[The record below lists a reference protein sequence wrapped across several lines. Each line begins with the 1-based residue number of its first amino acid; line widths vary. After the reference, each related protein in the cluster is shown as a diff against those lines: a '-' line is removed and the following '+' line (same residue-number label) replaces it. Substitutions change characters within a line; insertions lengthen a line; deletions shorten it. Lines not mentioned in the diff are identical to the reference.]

1 MQYRSKSLKQRL
13 EKLEN
18 HHLQSGNTIL
28 IAKVD
33 EAGYITVPG
42 SGYIANSFY
51 TYKQIEDLMNQD
63 SPKLDAV
70 LEQCHIKTVIV
81 DDMAYAYKDE

>member
-1 MQYRSKSLKQRL
+1 MQYRTKALKQRL
-13 EKLEN
+13 EKLEA

-28 IAKVD
+28 VAKVD
-33 EAGYITVPG
+33 ETGYINVPG
-42 SGYIANSFY
+42 NGYIDNSFY

-63 SPKLDAV
+63 SPKLNMV

-81 DDMAYAYKDE
+81 DDMAYVYKD